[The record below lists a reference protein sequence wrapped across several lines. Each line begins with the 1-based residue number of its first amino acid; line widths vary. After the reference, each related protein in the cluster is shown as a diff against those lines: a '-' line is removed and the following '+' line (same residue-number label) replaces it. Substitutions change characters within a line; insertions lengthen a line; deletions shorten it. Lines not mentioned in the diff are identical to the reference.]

1 MGTHNEL
8 KQVREQKKQLLERQ
22 RELQVKVDATKEER
36 RILVSQQTE
45 ARKNVRTYKT
55 NVRTLSAEIYGTFKN
70 GSAEDVLELAE
81 ELSVASSKLA
91 EAVKSFGE
99 AARAISKL

>member
-22 RELQVKVDATKEER
+22 RELQVKVDETKEER
-36 RILVSQQTE
+36 RIFVSQQAE
-45 ARKNVRTYKT
+45 ARKNVRIYKT
-55 NVRTLSAEIYGTFKN
+55 NVRTLSAEIYNTFKV
-70 GSAEDVLELAE
+70 GTAEDVLSLAE
-81 ELSVASSKLA
+81 ELSVASSKLT

-99 AARAISKL
+99 ASMGISKL